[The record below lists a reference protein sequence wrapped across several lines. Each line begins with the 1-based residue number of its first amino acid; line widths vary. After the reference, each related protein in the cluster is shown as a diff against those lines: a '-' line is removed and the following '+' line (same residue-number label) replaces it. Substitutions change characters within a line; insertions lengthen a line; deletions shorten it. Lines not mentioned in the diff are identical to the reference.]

1 MNEQKVLLIDSNI
14 MDVLRAERSLSAAGF
29 VVARLTTPNGAL
41 AKIEFERPDALLLD
55 ITMSR
60 LNVQELLDGVKSDP
74 ALEDLVV
81 VLFSDLDATTL
92 QAMCVDHD
100 MHGYYSKSMDIDRVG
115 EFLQQF
121 YAEGEEP

>member
-29 VVARLTTPNGAL
+29 LVARLTTPNGTL
-41 AKIEFERPDALLLD
+41 AKIEYERPDALLLD
-55 ITMSR
+55 ITMAR

-74 ALEDLVV
+74 SLEEVVV
-81 VLFSDLDATTL
+81 VLFSDLDAGTL
-92 QAMCVDHD
+92 QSMCVDHD
-100 MHGYYSKSMDIDRVG
+100 LHGYYSKSMDIDRVG

-121 YAEGEEP
+121 YAEDEEP

>member
-1 MNEQKVLLIDSNI
+1 
-14 MDVLRAERSLSAAGF
+14 
-29 VVARLTTPNGAL
+29 
-41 AKIEFERPDALLLD
+41 
-55 ITMSR
+55 
-60 LNVQELLDGVKSDP
+60 VQELLDGVKSDP
-74 ALEDLVV
+74 GLEDLVV

-100 MHGYYSKSMDIDRVG
+100 IHGYYSKSMDIDRVG